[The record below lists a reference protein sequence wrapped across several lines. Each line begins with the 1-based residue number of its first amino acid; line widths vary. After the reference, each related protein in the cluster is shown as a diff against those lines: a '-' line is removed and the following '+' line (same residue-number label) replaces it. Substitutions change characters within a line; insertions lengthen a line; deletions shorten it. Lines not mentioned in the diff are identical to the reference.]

1 MYNDQTGIILMKK
14 SLALVAAL
22 ALGLLTSAASAADQ
36 IRIFAAASV
45 APSLQK
51 IADTYK
57 TGKDVEVQITP
68 AASGALAKQIEAGA
82 PADVFISADLNW
94 MTYLVDKGLI
104 KDGTNFNLL
113 GNSLV
118 LVAAKDDKV
127 AVDFADKASLPAV
140 LGEERLAVGE
150 AKSVPAGAYAEAS
163 LKSLGLY
170 DTVSPRFAPA
180 ENVRVAL
187 QMVARGEAKLGIVYG
202 TDAAAEPGVAV
213 VATFPET
220 SHEPIVYPIGLTK
233 DAGPASADFVAYLK
247 GPEAEAVFTAAGFT
261 KPAE

>member
-1 MYNDQTGIILMKK
+1 MKK

-36 IRIFAAASV
+36 VRIFAAASV
-45 APSLQK
+45 APSIQK

-57 TGKDVEVQITP
+57 VGKDVEVLVTP

-82 PADVFISADLNW
+82 PADIFISADLKW
-94 MTYLVDKGLI
+94 MTYANEKGLM
-104 KDGTNFNLL
+104 KEGSSFNLL

-127 AVDFADKASLPAV
+127 AVDLADTAALQSV
-140 LGEERLAVGE
+140 LGDERLAVGE
-150 AKSVPAGAYAEAS
+150 AKSVPAGAYAEEA

-170 DTVSPRFAPA
+170 DAVSPRFAPA

-213 VATFPET
+213 AATFPET
-220 SHEPIVYPIGLTK
+220 SHKAIVYPIGLTK
-233 DAGPASADFVAYLK
+233 GAGPSAADFVAYLK
-247 GPEAEAVFTAAGFT
+247 GPEADAVFAAAGFI
-261 KPAE
+261 KPAK

>member
-1 MYNDQTGIILMKK
+1 MRM
-14 SLALVAAL
+14 LALAAAL
-22 ALGLLTSAASAADQ
+22 ALGVVTSAAFAADQ
-36 IRIFAAASV
+36 IRVFAAASV

-51 IADTYK
+51 IADGYK
-57 TGKDVEVQITP
+57 SGKEVVITP

-82 PADVFISADLNW
+82 PADIFISADLKW
-94 MTYLVDKGLI
+94 MAYVNDKGLM
-104 KDGTNFNLL
+104 KDGSFNLL

-140 LGEERLAVGE
+140 LGQERLAVGE
-150 AKSVPAGAYAEAS
+150 ARSVPAGAYAEEA

-170 DTVSPRFAPA
+170 DALSPRFAPA

-187 QMVARGEAKLGIVYG
+187 QMVARGEAKLGIVYR

-213 VATFPET
+213 IATFPET
-220 SHEPIVYPIGLTK
+220 SHKPIVYPIGLTK
-233 DAGPASADFVAYLK
+233 GAGAAAADFVAYLK
-247 GPEAEAVFTAAGFT
+247 GPEADAVFGAAGFV
-261 KPAE
+261 KPGE

>member
-1 MYNDQTGIILMKK
+1 MRM
-14 SLALVAAL
+14 LALAAAL
-22 ALGLLTSAASAADQ
+22 ALGVVTSAAVAADQ
-36 IRIFAAASV
+36 IRVFAAASV

-51 IADTYK
+51 IADSYK
-57 TGKDVEVQITP
+57 ADRDVEVVITP

-82 PADVFISADLNW
+82 PADIFISADLKW
-94 MTYLVDKGLI
+94 MAYVNDKGLM
-104 KDGTNFNLL
+104 KDGSFNLL

-127 AVDFADKASLPAV
+127 AIDFADKASLPAV
-140 LGEERLAVGE
+140 LGQERLAVGE
-150 AKSVPAGAYAEAS
+150 AKSVPAGAYAEEA

-170 DTVSPRFAPA
+170 DALSPRFAPA

-202 TDAAAEPGVAV
+202 TDAVAEPGVAV
-213 VATFPET
+213 VATFPES
-220 SHEPIVYPIGLTK
+220 SHKPIVYPVGLTK
-233 DAGPASADFVAYLK
+233 GAATAAADFLAYLK
-247 GPEAEAVFTAAGFT
+247 GSEANAVFGAAGFV

>member
-1 MYNDQTGIILMKK
+1 MYNGQMGTIFMKK
-14 SLALVAAL
+14 SLALAALL
-22 ALGLLTSAASAADQ
+22 ALGLMSSAAAAADQ

-57 TGKDVEVQITP
+57 ADKDVEVQITP

-82 PADVFISADLNW
+82 PADIFISADRKW
-94 MTYLVDKGLI
+94 MAYVEGKGLM
-104 KDGTNFNLL
+104 KEGSSFNLL

-118 LVAAKDDKV
+118 LVAGKDDKV
-127 AVDFADKASLPAV
+127 TVDFADKASLPAA

-150 AKSVPAGAYAEAS
+150 AKSVPAGAYAEAA

-170 DTVSPRFAPA
+170 DAVSPRFAPA

-187 QMVARGEAKLGIVYG
+187 QMVARGEARLGIVYG
-202 TDAAAEPGVAV
+202 TDAAAEAGVAV

-233 DAGPASADFVAYLK
+233 DSGPAAADFVTYLK
-247 GPEAEAVFTAAGFT
+247 GPEAVAVFTAAGFA
-261 KPAE
+261 KAAE

>member
-1 MYNDQTGIILMKK
+1 MRK

-22 ALGLLTSAASAADQ
+22 VLGLQVSAVLAADQ

-51 IADTYK
+51 VAATYK
-57 TGKDVEVQITP
+57 GADVLITP
-68 AASGALAKQIEAGA
+68 AGSGALAKQIEAGA
-82 PADVFISADLNW
+82 PADIFISADLKW
-94 MTYLVDKGLI
+94 MSYLEGKGLI
-104 KDGTNFNLL
+104 RDGSFNLL

-127 AVDFADKASLPAV
+127 AVDLADKASLPAA
-140 LGEERLAVGE
+140 LGTERLAVGE
-150 AKSVPAGAYAEAS
+150 AKSVPAGAYAEAA
-163 LKSLGLY
+163 LKSLDLY
-170 DTVSPRFAPA
+170 DAVSPRFAPA

-187 QMVARGEAKLGIVYG
+187 QMVARGEARLGIVYG
-202 TDAAAEPGVAV
+202 TDAAAEAGVVV

-233 DAGPASADFVAYLK
+233 DSGPAAADFVTYLK
-247 GPEAEAVFTAAGFT
+247 GPEAVAVFTAAGFA
-261 KPAE
+261 KAAE

>member
-1 MYNDQTGIILMKK
+1 MKK

-22 ALGLLTSAASAADQ
+22 ALGLLTSAASATDQ
-36 IRIFAAASV
+36 VRIFAAASV

-57 TGKDVEVQITP
+57 ADKDVEVLITP

-82 PADVFISADLNW
+82 PADVFISADLKW
-94 MTYLVDKGLI
+94 MTYANEKGLM
-104 KDGTNFNLL
+104 KDGSSFNLL

-127 AVDFADKASLPAV
+127 TVDLADKAALPAV

-150 AKSVPAGAYAEAS
+150 AKSVPAGAYAEEA

-170 DTVSPRFAPA
+170 EAVSPRFAPA

-213 VATFPET
+213 IATFPET
-220 SHEPIVYPIGLTK
+220 SHKPIVYPIGLTK
-233 DAGPASADFVAYLK
+233 GAGQAASDFVAFLK
-247 GPEAEAVFTAAGFT
+247 APEADAVFTAAGFIKPT
-261 KPAE
+261 K

>member
-1 MYNDQTGIILMKK
+1 MSKPL
-14 SLALVAAL
+14 LLAAL
-22 ALGLLTSAASAADQ
+22 ALGAFVTVAQAADQ
-36 IRIFAAASV
+36 VRIFAAASV

-51 IADTYK
+51 IADAYVA
-57 TGKDVEVQITP
+57 GKDVAVTITP

-82 PADVFISADLNW
+82 PADVFVSADRKW
-94 MTYLVDKGLI
+94 MDYTVEKGLVDKASVFDLV
-104 KDGTNFNLL
+104 

-118 LVAAKDDKV
+118 LVAAKDAAV
-127 AVDFADKASLPAV
+127 AVDLADKAALPAA
-140 LGEERLAVGE
+140 LGEEHLAVGE
-150 AKSVPAGAYAEAS
+150 AKSVPAGAYAEEA

-170 DTVSPRFAPA
+170 DALAPRFAPA

-187 QMVARGEAKLGIVYG
+187 QLVARGEAKLGIVYG

-220 SHEPIVYPIGLTK
+220 SHAPIVYPIGLVK
-233 DAGPASADFVAYLK
+233 GAGPAAASFVTYLK
-247 GPEAEAVFTAAGFT
+247 GPEAAAVFSAAGFV

>member
-1 MYNDQTGIILMKK
+1 MEK
-14 SLALVAAL
+14 SLALVTAL
-22 ALGLLTSAASAADQ
+22 ALALLTSAASAADQ
-36 IRIFAAASV
+36 VRIFAAASV

-57 TGKDVEVQITP
+57 AGKDVEVLITP

-82 PADVFISADLNW
+82 PADIFISADLKW
-94 MTYLVDKGLI
+94 MAYAKEKGLM
-104 KDGTNFNLL
+104 KEGSSFNLL

-127 AVDFADKASLPAV
+127 AVDFADKATLPAA

-150 AKSVPAGAYAEAS
+150 AKSVPAGAYAEEA

-170 DTVSPRFAPA
+170 DAVSPRFAPA

-220 SHEPIVYPIGLTK
+220 SHKPIVYPIGLTK
-233 DAGPASADFVAYLK
+233 GAGPTASDFVAYLK
-247 GPEAEAVFTAAGFT
+247 GPEADAVFTAAGFV

>member
-1 MYNDQTGIILMKK
+1 MKT
-14 SLALVAAL
+14 LALVAVL
-22 ALGLLTSAASAADQ
+22 ALGVVTSAAVAADQ
-36 IRIFAAASV
+36 VRIFAAASV

-51 IADTYK
+51 IADSYK
-57 TGKDVEVQITP
+57 AGKDIEVVITP

-82 PADVFISADLNW
+82 PADVFISADLKW
-94 MTYLVDKGLI
+94 MAYVRDKGLM
-104 KDGTNFNLL
+104 KDGGFNLL

-127 AVDFADKASLPAV
+127 AVDFADKAALPAV
-140 LGEERLAVGE
+140 LGDARLAVGE
-150 AKSVPAGAYAEAS
+150 AKSVPAGAYAEEA

-170 DTVSPRFAPA
+170 DAVLPRFAPA

-213 VATFPET
+213 IATFPET
-220 SHEPIVYPIGLTK
+220 SHKPIVYPIGLTK
-233 DAGPASADFVAYLK
+233 AAGLAAADFVAYLK
-247 GPEAEAVFTAAGFT
+247 GPEAGAVFKAAGFV

>member
-1 MYNDQTGIILMKK
+1 MKQSLGI
-14 SLALVAAL
+14 AAVL
-22 ALGLLTSAASAADQ
+22 ALGLLTSTASAADQ

-51 IADTYK
+51 IADTYRL
-57 TGKDVEVQITP
+57 GKEVDVQITP

-82 PADVFISADLNW
+82 PADIFISADLKW
-94 MTYLVDKGLI
+94 MAYVEGKGLM
-104 KDGTNFNLL
+104 KDGSSFNLL

-127 AVDFADKASLPAV
+127 AVDFADKASLPAA

-150 AKSVPAGAYAEAS
+150 ARSVPAGAYAEEA

-170 DTVSPRFAPA
+170 ETVSPRFAPA
-180 ENVRVAL
+180 ENVRIAL

-202 TDAAAEPGVAV
+202 TDAAAESGVV
-213 VATFPET
+213 IVATFPKT
-220 SHEPIVYPIGLTK
+220 SHQPIVYPVGLTR
-233 DAGPASADFVAYLK
+233 DAGPAAGEFLAYLR
-247 GPEAEAVFTAAGFT
+247 EAEAGAVFAAAGFV
-261 KPAE
+261 KPAD